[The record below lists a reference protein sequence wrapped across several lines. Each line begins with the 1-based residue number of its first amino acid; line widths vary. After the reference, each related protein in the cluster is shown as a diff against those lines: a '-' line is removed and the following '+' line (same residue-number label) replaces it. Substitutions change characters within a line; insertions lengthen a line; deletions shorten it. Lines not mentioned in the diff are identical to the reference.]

1 MTDYQELRDRFIHY
15 LTVDSETTDRRKRD
29 YNAAIFDAQEGWACW
44 SRTDLFM
51 VLAKFDKAVKSLA
64 AGGR

>member
-1 MTDYQELRDRFIHY
+1 MTDFQELRDRFVHY

-29 YNAAIFDAQEGWACW
+29 YNCAIFNAEEGWACFNG
-44 SRTDLFM
+44 TDLSM
-51 VLAKFDKAVKSLA
+51 VLDKFDRAVKSLA